1 MTYTE
6 SDAAKRAPLPALTT
20 GPHSRMMST
29 IVVGATFG
37 GLLFGYD
44 TGVINGALDSLQE
57 DLGLT
62 SVTEGFVTSILLV
75 GAALGAFFVGRIAD
89 RVGRKPTVT
98 VLAIL
103 FFIAAL
109 GSVFAPT
116 WEFLSVTRF
125 LLGLAVGGASVTV
138 PVYLSE
144 ISPTERRGQY
154 VTRNELMIVSGQLAA
169 FVINAIIGTVWGE
182 HGNIWRYMLAVAV
195 LPAIAL
201 FIGMMR
207 NPESPRWLLSK
218 GRDAEALA
226 VLSIMRTPERAQAEL
241 DEVRLLAQ
249 EDSTAKN
256 GTYRDLRE
264 PWIFKLL
271 LIGIGLAISQ
281 QLTGINSI
289 MYYGTQVLQQSGFS
303 QQGALIANVGSGI
316 IAVVAV
322 LVGLRFVNRFGRRH
336 FLIFGFAGTTVFH
349 FLIGATSVAV
359 PEGLMR
365 AVVTLVFIIC
375 FVGVMQGTIGP
386 VIWLMLSEMFPLK
399 VRGLA
404 MGLTVLILWL
414 TNFVVSLLFPVF
426 VKGVG
431 ITPTFFVFA
440 ILNLIAFFFVL
451 KFVPETNGRSLE
463 QLEEDFS
470 TGAIYTVKPKTD
482 N

>member
-1 MTYTE
+1 VIPTD
-6 SDAAKRAPLPALTT
+6 SVDAPRVPLPKLTT
-20 GPHSRMMST
+20 GPRSRVMT
-29 IVVGATFG
+29 TVVVGATFG

-44 TGVINGALDSLQE
+44 TGVINGALDSLTK

-75 GAALGAFFVGRIAD
+75 GAAIGAVVVGRVSD
-89 RVGRKPTVT
+89 RFGRKPTVT
-98 VLAIL
+98 GLAVL
-103 FFIAAL
+103 FFVAAL

-116 WEFLSVTRF
+116 WEILSVTRF

-169 FVINAIIGTVWGE
+169 FTVNAIIGSIWGE
-182 HGNIWRYMLAVAV
+182 HGNIWRFMLAVAV

-201 FIGMMR
+201 FIGMLR

-226 VLSIMRTPERAQAEL
+226 VLKKIRTDDRAEAEL
-241 DEVRLLAQ
+241 DEVRLLAK
-249 EDSTAKN
+249 EDTTSKK
-256 GTYRDLRE
+256 GTYKDLFE
-264 PWIFKLL
+264 PWVLKLV
-271 LIGIGLAISQ
+271 LIGVGLAISQ

-303 QQGALIANVGSGI
+303 QQGALIANVGAGV

-322 LVGLRFVNRFGRRH
+322 VVGLRFVNKVGRRN
-336 FLIFGFAGTTVFH
+336 FLIFGFAGTTIFH
-349 FLIGATSVAV
+349 FLIGLTSIVV
-359 PEGLMR
+359 PEGLGR
-365 AVVTLVFIIC
+365 AIVTLIFIIC
-375 FVGVMQGTIGP
+375 FVGTMQGTIGP
-386 VIWLMLSEMFPLK
+386 VVWLMLSEMFPLRI
-399 VRGLA
+399 RGLA
-404 MGLTVLILWL
+404 MGVTVFILWM
-414 TNFVVSLLFPVF
+414 TNFVVSLLFPIV

-431 ITPTFFVFA
+431 ITPTFFMFA
-440 ILNLIAFFFVL
+440 VLNVLAFLFVV

-470 TGAIYTVKPKTD
+470 TGAIYTVKAKK
-482 N
+482 